1 MIVSSSQVV
10 HPISSNHLV
19 RRRRN
24 NLLSQFRAFCLFYLA
39 FSLGDIAF
47 AQHVTLD
54 SRDGNE
60 ISDVRVAAN
69 RDKVSVDVELSESV
83 TPTLTFGENPDR
95 LIADFP
101 NVSSRHWLQ
110 HSPVGRNGVERVRIE
125 LNHSSPPTTRVVVY
139 LDSAHPVTVE
149 ASDRKVSLSI
159 LPALTKWARAEAGA
173 PKAREDRNA
182 ANIVEASPITSLEP
196 NFAPR
201 VEPVAAQQGASPPA
215 TVGFKNEGIADTTPT
230 ADSLTTT
237 GSGVAASDLGRS
249 SEPSRLRW
257 ILPILT
263 TSIILAM
270 PVIALVSHIQNKKLR
285 RGLY

>member
-1 MIVSSSQVV
+1 MSE
-10 HPISSNHLV
+10 
-19 RRRRN
+19 
-24 NLLSQFRAFCLFYLA
+24 FRALFLFCFA

-47 AQHVTLD
+47 AQHVTLNTPVR

-69 RDKVSVDVELSESV
+69 GDKVSVDVELSESL

-101 NVSSRHWLQ
+101 NVSPRHWLQ
-110 HSPVGRNGVERVRIE
+110 QTIPVGRNGVERVRIG
-125 LNHSSPPTTRVVVY
+125 LNHSSPPTTRVVVD
-139 LDSAHPVTVE
+139 LDSVHPVTLE
-149 ASDRKVSLSI
+149 ASDRKVSLNI
-159 LPALTKWARAEAGA
+159 LPALTRWARAEAGA
-173 PKAREDRNA
+173 PNARKEGNA
-182 ANIVEASPITSLEP
+182 TNIVEVSPTTGLEP

-201 VEPVAAQQGASPPA
+201 VEPVAAQQGAPAPA
-215 TVGFKNEGIADTTPT
+215 TVGFKIKGIADTTSAP
-230 ADSLTTT
+230 DSLTTA

-257 ILPILT
+257 ILPVLT

-270 PVIALVSHIQNKKLR
+270 LVIALVSHIRNKRLR
-285 RGLY
+285 RGL

>member
-1 MIVSSSQVV
+1 MSEF
-10 HPISSNHLV
+10 
-19 RRRRN
+19 RT
-24 NLLSQFRAFCLFYLA
+24 LLLFCFA

-47 AQHVTLD
+47 AQLD
-54 SRDGNE
+54 TPLRSPDGNE
-60 ISDVRVAAN
+60 ISDARVAAN
-69 RDKVSVDVELSESV
+69 GDKVSVDVELSESV

-101 NVSSRHWLQ
+101 NVSPRHWLQ
-110 HSPVGRNGVERVRIE
+110 NIPAGRNGIERVRIG
-125 LNHSSPPTTRVVVY
+125 LHQSSSPSTRVVVY
-139 LDSAHPVTVE
+139 LDSVHPVTVE
-149 ASDRKVSLSI
+149 ASDRKVSLNI

-173 PKAREDRNA
+173 PNAREEGNA
-182 ANIVEASPITSLEP
+182 TNIIEVSPTTSLEP

-215 TVGFKNEGIADTTPT
+215 TDGFKIKGIADSTPT

-237 GSGVAASDLGRS
+237 GPGVAASDLARS
-249 SEPSRLRW
+249 PEPSRLRW

-270 PVIALVSHIQNKKLR
+270 LVIALISHIQNKRLR
-285 RGLY
+285 RGI